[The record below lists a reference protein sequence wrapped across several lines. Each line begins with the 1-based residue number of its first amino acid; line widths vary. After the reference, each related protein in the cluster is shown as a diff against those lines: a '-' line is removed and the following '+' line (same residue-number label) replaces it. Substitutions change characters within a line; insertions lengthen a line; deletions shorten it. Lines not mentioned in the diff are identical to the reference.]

1 MSKSKAQ
8 EATFTDDLE
17 SLEKAVRDL
26 ESGRLDLDAALARFE
41 EAVALTRKLRAKLD
55 AAEARID
62 VLLEDGETRTLDVE

>member
-41 EAVALTRKLRAKLD
+41 EAVALTRKLRLKLD